1 MTTTKGIEMAKLTYW
16 FSERFDDNTCYS
28 IVAKTKR
35 QAQQM
40 RDDRLKAGPCDL
52 GPVVKRTIIYKDA
65 FDLLELLTS
74 EDGGRGYENA

>member
-1 MTTTKGIEMAKLTYW
+1 MKLTYW
-16 FSERFDDNTCYS
+16 FAERFDDNRCYS
-28 IVAKTKR
+28 IIAKTKR

-40 RDDRLKAGPCDL
+40 RQERLESGSCDI
-52 GPVVKRTIIYKDA
+52 GPVVKRSIVYRDA